1 MDKKN
6 KNIYNMNFS
15 NKKDNL
21 RNEIPFQNMV
31 INPNNIF
38 QFGPMPNIVFVDT
51 NFLNKKRAQEDLQ
64 PTADIHPS
72 RDNSKSKYFIL
83 FNIIYF
89 LWKIFLSLSQKNIS
103 TNKKIYNIKNFHF
116 LTKYTNYYI

>member
-6 KNIYNMNFS
+6 KNIYNMNYS

-89 LWKIFLSLSQKNIS
+89 L
-103 TNKKIYNIKNFHF
+103 
-116 LTKYTNYYI
+116 

>member
-1 MDKKN
+1 
-6 KNIYNMNFS
+6 
-15 NKKDNL
+15 
-21 RNEIPFQNMV
+21 MV

-51 NFLNKKRAQEDLQ
+51 NFLNKKRGQEDLQ
-64 PTADIHPS
+64 PTDILPS

-89 LWKIFLSLSQKNIS
+89 FEKFCNM
-103 TNKKIYNIKNFHF
+103 
-116 LTKYTNYYI
+116 

>member
-1 MDKKN
+1 MDKIN
-6 KNIYNMNFS
+6 KNIYNMNFP

-51 NFLNKKRAQEDLQ
+51 NFLNKKRGQEDLQ
-64 PTADIHPS
+64 PTDILPS

-89 LWKIFLSLSQKNIS
+89 FEKFS
-103 TNKKIYNIKNFHF
+103 
-116 LTKYTNYYI
+116 

>member
-6 KNIYNMNFS
+6 KNLHNMNYS
-15 NKKDNL
+15 NKRDNL

-31 INPNNIF
+31 INPNNLF

-51 NFLNKKRAQEDLQ
+51 NFLNKKRGQEEIQSNDNIQ
-64 PTADIHPS
+64 S
-72 RDNSKSKYFIL
+72 RDNSKCKYFIL
-83 FNIIYF
+83 INIIYF
-89 LWKIFLSLSQKNIS
+89 FWKIFLSLSQKNIS

-116 LTKYTNYYI
+116 LTKYTNYYL